1 MLKQIIDKIKRKKG
15 FNPLELE
22 YIINHSDDIFSYFKT
37 NDICILDFG
46 NNILIDI
53 NSSIYNSLDEETSN
67 NIGIEFLI
75 SNKKNAIQI
84 AIEKY

>member
-1 MLKQIIDKIKRKKG
+1 MKDILNKIENKEYL
-15 FNPLELE
+15 NPFEIE
-22 YIINHSDDIFSYFKT
+22 YIINNSDDIFSYFKT

-67 NIGIEFLI
+67 NIGIDFLI